1 MCAGSSS
8 HADAPAGVPR
18 DAEGDDLVV
27 HVLSAVGL
35 PQPRPSASAHVQV
48 LCGTHAVR
56 THNARLR
63 ADGAAR
69 WDAVALLPGRASA
82 GSGRQTVTLCVLT
95 GGRDPLLL
103 GQTTITVQCV
113 THLVVEPVTRT
124 YARWSHSVPLCLS
137 PLRRRVRLANSPDRA
152 HPPYTVTLHDWRTG
166 RSVGVCTRRCPGL
179 LCGLPRPDSPPVALL
194 SGTLRVALYPG
205 TCASGAP
212 ELPPVTLLRGSGELV
227 DDGHASVVSDVAC
240 TLRALQ
246 LPLPSEPVTWRLTT
260 RGLVFHAAMSE
271 QEQEAAHVGGGGGGG
286 QQAREGREQ
295 APRLCVGWDATARL
309 VPVGDAGVAA
319 CKPSGM
325 AGRDVVLRCEGGT
338 GQRNKLLHLATA
350 VRTAATRG
358 GQQAQQTQGGVQLV
372 SVAIPHVVR
381 TKLPPRQRIVARA
394 PLVGSHVYAGRVPSA
409 GSLNIEVSPPPGNGG
424 SAETVTISGAALA
437 SFSGGAFARVGSA
450 TSPSGAVRLQY
461 VTTSALSAIARWRL
475 NATCALCVA
484 AAVGVGT
491 TSGYPPH
498 IMDTLFLCLLLVAA
512 FTRVMTWQ
520 PRRVARHVPG
530 AHGGWTIQVLGV
542 HMKQQPAGLPS
553 AAQTDDGD
561 SSDAASDAGDDDDGP
576 PLSRVEFLPDGSIHP
591 LWSRYVYV
599 WGDTGKEP
607 PPVASL
613 GVPGRLPDALARVK
627 FRACLRWRREAHMDE
642 VLLRPQPHFH
652 LFKRLYPHAFHGQS
666 RSGAVIFMEKAHYV
680 RTLAVGLAAA
690 GASPQNGAH
699 HIVSTLEY
707 LSSVLDPRPL
717 PGGRAVRIV
726 DASGVSFGDV
736 AAGEVLKLLR
746 TAAQLLSPF
755 FPERIEKLVILNAP
769 PGFALLFSFVSQF
782 MSKRTQARVVVIDAG
797 NDAKRRQVLHELVDP
812 SQLPVQ
818 YDGTCTCAGDGGC
831 WRQHPLERQLWAAVE
846 KVTPPELRKGV

>member
-1 MCAGSSS
+1 M
-8 HADAPAGVPR
+8 
-18 DAEGDDLVV
+18 
-27 HVLSAVGL
+27 
-35 PQPRPSASAHVQV
+35 
-48 LCGTHAVR
+48 
-56 THNARLR
+56 
-63 ADGAAR
+63 
-69 WDAVALLPGRASA
+69 
-82 GSGRQTVTLCVLT
+82 
-95 GGRDPLLL
+95 
-103 GQTTITVQCV
+103 
-113 THLVVEPVTRT
+113 
-124 YARWSHSVPLCLS
+124 
-137 PLRRRVRLANSPDRA
+137 
-152 HPPYTVTLHDWRTG
+152 
-166 RSVGVCTRRCPGL
+166 
-179 LCGLPRPDSPPVALL
+179 
-194 SGTLRVALYPG
+194 ALYPG
-205 TCASGAP
+205 TCASSAP
-212 ELPPVTLLRGSGELV
+212 DLPPVTLLRGSGELV

-260 RGLVFHAAMSE
+260 RSLVFHLAMSE

-286 QQAREGREQ
+286 GQQAKDSREE

-309 VPVGDAGVAA
+309 VPVGEAGVAA

-325 AGRDVVLRCEGGT
+325 AGRDVILRCDGGPQ
-338 GQRNKLLHLATA
+338 QRNKLLHLATA
-350 VRTAATRG
+350 VRSAATRG
-358 GQQAQQTQGGVQLV
+358 GQQGQQAQGGVQLM

-381 TKLPPRQRIVARA
+381 TKLPPRLRTVARA
-394 PLVGSHVYAGRVPSA
+394 PPVGSHVYAGRVPSA
-409 GSLNIEVSPPPGNGG
+409 GRLHIEVSPPPGVGG

-437 SFSGGAFARVGSA
+437 SFSGGAFARVGTA

-484 AAVGVGT
+484 GALGVGT
-491 TSGYPPH
+491 TPGYPPH
-498 IMDTLFLCLLLVAA
+498 LMDALFVCLLLVAA
-512 FTRVMTWQ
+512 FTRIATWQ

-530 AHGGWTIQVLGV
+530 AHGGWTVQVLGV
-542 HMKQQPAGLPS
+542 HMKQAEEEATAGGKTGAQ
-553 AAQTDDGD
+553 AADADDD
-561 SSDAASDAGDDDDGP
+561 ASDAASDAGDDDDGP
-576 PLSRVEFLPDGSIHP
+576 PLSRVEFLADGSIHP

-613 GVPGRLPDALARVK
+613 SLPGRLPDALARVK
-627 FRACLRWRREAHMDE
+627 FRACLRWRRESHMDE

-652 LFKRLYPHAFHGQS
+652 LFKRLYPHAFHGHS

-690 GASPQNGAH
+690 GATPQNGAH

-707 LSSVLDPRPL
+707 LSSILDPRPL

-736 AAGEVLKLLR
+736 AAGDVLKLLR

-769 PGFALLFSFVSQF
+769 PGFSLLFSVVSGF

-797 NDAKRRQVLHELVDP
+797 NDAKRRQVLHDLVDP
-812 SQLPVQ
+812 AQLPVE

-831 WRQHPLERQLWAAVE
+831 WRQHPLERQLWASVE